1 MPSRK
6 VWTVAVLVVVLAW
19 STAMTVLGH
28 LAAVVALLPSLG
40 LLVQQLTAAA
50 HGPGAG
56 TARAPAAEPAGQEE
70 PQR

>member
-6 VWTVAVLVVVLAW
+6 VWTAAVLAAVLAW

-40 LLVQQLTAAA
+40 LLVQQLTAA
-50 HGPGAG
+50 HGCG
-56 TARAPAAEPAGQEE
+56 TGPARAPASERAGQEE